1 MFVLKYN
8 ISFNLIFFM
17 VLLLVIRSKDKT
29 IMKKKILTFCTIF
42 LIAFTTLNGFVL
54 GFTSYDEY
62 YNTKYLYSIKVPKDI
77 KNVLMENNQSS
88 VIIPYEDQI
97 RLEIKVEDVDDLI
110 TDDDIDKYDIRD
122 TDKLDLKSDVFENTY
137 ASESYL
143 KENGDKIVKQFAP
156 SPSVTSVE
164 SFKMDRRNA
173 FKIFYNTKITSAD
186 NKKMTGHGLV
196 LFTID
201 QGNVYYFIFTDN
213 SLEKSNI
220 TDYDFINKAISS
232 INLEDFDYT
241 PFILIG
247 ILCVILYILLMSLYL
262 KAEKRAMERKERRL
276 REKEL
281 KKKRALGIEPV
292 SRDDEY
298 EYYDEIVLE
307 EADENE
313 EVDGE
318 TVFTVEQIMKLYPSL
333 KDIKI
338 RPRGEDSKE
347 EDLSFENN
355 NLSEYKDI
363 EKDIENK
370 INNKNEESIELG
382 SGVAAMSAVSGNE
395 PDFFE
400 ISDSKDIESEVGFEL
415 VKNDDEPERSL
426 YKVVNDEYND
436 DEDSFVF
443 EDVDE
448 TLFEDKKDNNINL
461 TFKQEGS
468 GNDTGVDVNEFGND
482 IDEETSDD
490 FGYDF
495 KVNDIEKVE
504 NDEVVIDEEELF
516 ENILEHREDNFKEE
530 SDLEPLSEKEEIS
543 QEDIEDIISEVAK
556 MDETSEGFAGD
567 EEDLKSKEDISSEDE
582 TKESL
587 DIDSNES
594 VVKENEEHGE
604 KEYDEYAEALEFFDE

>member
-1 MFVLKYN
+1 
-8 ISFNLIFFM
+8 
-17 VLLLVIRSKDKT
+17 
-29 IMKKKILTFCTIF
+29 MKKKILTFCTIF

-400 ISDSKDIESEVGFEL
+400 ISDSKDIESEAGFEL

>member
-338 RPRGEDSKE
+338 RPRGEDNKE

-382 SGVAAMSAVSGNE
+382 SGVAAMSVVSGNE

-415 VKNDDEPERSL
+415 VKNDDEPERSV

-530 SDLEPLSEKEEIS
+530 SDLESLSEKEEIS

-556 MDETSEGFAGD
+556 MDETSEGVAGD
-567 EEDLKSKEDISSEDE
+567 EEYLKSKEDISSEDE

-587 DIDSNES
+587 DIDSDES
-594 VVKENEEHGE
+594 GVKENEKDGE
-604 KEYDEYAEALEFFDE
+604 EEYDEYAEALEFFDE

>member
-8 ISFNLIFFM
+8 ISLNLIFFM

-400 ISDSKDIESEVGFEL
+400 ISDSKDIESEAGFEL